1 MNACVVY
8 FSRTGNTKRF
18 AQAIADIV
26 KAPIYDLALVSPS
39 AIQNCDLLIL
49 GTPVE
54 GSSPAK
60 ETVTFIESLPN
71 VTGKKA
77 ILFCTYRIFGNERTM
92 KKIEKT
98 LEGKGYS
105 TLLKVSKKGMK
116 PEVPADF
123 SEQLSQV
130 KKTLESLAV
139 D

>member
-18 AQAIADIV
+18 AQAISDIV
-26 KAPIYDLALVSPS
+26 KAPIYELTSVSPS
-39 AIQNCDLLIL
+39 AIQDCDLLIL

-60 ETVTFIESLPN
+60 EAVTFLESIST
-71 VTGKKA
+71 VKGKKA

-92 KKIEKT
+92 KKMEKT
-98 LEGKGYS
+98 LEGRGYK

-116 PEVPADF
+116 PEVAADF

-130 KKTLESLAV
+130 KKALESFAV